1 MYQFLHIETYPLHA
15 RYNKSEPEKSVKSFV
30 SVARELMRHPSAVPH
45 IHAPKPPRIL
55 YGYCA
60 YTALKLAQD
69 RVNASKDALGRKIR
83 KDAKVILS
91 GVISCP
97 SDFKYNSEKNY
108 QRWLSDNVAYLQDKY
123 GGQLISVILHEDES
137 HPHIHFICVP
147 KQSNDFRLH
156 IKTIHEPIRAREE
169 AVGGRKVKYEA
180 YKSAFRKLQDEYYY
194 KVASKFGFL
203 RDGAKQQRLTRNQ
216 YIRRK
221 VAAKNLSNF
230 HHDLLNKFQECLNE
244 KNNIKLGLDDL
255 HKKEVELKNR
265 EDEIIESK
273 KDLVNITKITKE
285 RENDML
291 FLFKRK
297 KCKSNEIEYYKN
309 KTKSLQAMLSRL
321 KYKVSSLKSLIKEYK
336 DKIHK
341 QSFEIDCLKTRVK
354 DLEREKYLS
363 IYNPDN
369 NAYSGS
375 NVLSPRQEIAK
386 EEKSNEINVPEQRKM
401 KPNRRE
407 QSLDFE
413 P

>member
-1 MYQFLHIETYPLHA
+1 M
-15 RYNKSEPEKSVKSFV
+15 
-30 SVARELMRHPSAVPH
+30 
-45 IHAPKPPRIL
+45 
-55 YGYCA
+55 
-60 YTALKLAQD
+60 
-69 RVNASKDALGRKIR
+69 
-83 KDAKVILS
+83 
-91 GVISCP
+91 
-97 SDFKYNSEKNY
+97 
-108 QRWLSDNVAYLQDKY
+108 
-123 GGQLISVILHEDES
+123 
-137 HPHIHFICVP
+137 
-147 KQSNDFRLH
+147 
-156 IKTIHEPIRAREE
+156 
-169 AVGGRKVKYEA
+169 
-180 YKSAFRKLQDEYYY
+180 
-194 KVASKFGFL
+194 
-203 RDGAKQQRLTRNQ
+203 
-216 YIRRK
+216 
-221 VAAKNLSNF
+221 
-230 HHDLLNKFQECLNE
+230 
-244 KNNIKLGLDDL
+244 

-297 KCKSNEIEYYKN
+297 KCKSNEVEYYKN

-321 KYKVSSLKSLIKEYK
+321 KYKVSCLKSLIKEYK

-386 EEKSNEINVPEQRKM
+386 EEKNNEINVPEQRKM